1 MPLLLRSI
9 HTSGTSF
16 SSTPTLNI
24 KESPSALLVTK
35 VTLGVMVAV
44 PFSGMVIVPAL
55 LLITKLAVLFP
66 LVLGERVTVNSY
78 FLPTPIVVGEAV
90 VVNSSALAPVS
101 STDVIVTSVPPV
113 LLIVI
118 VLEVVPFTKSPL
130 GAVTS
135 ILGTCKDGCCGLSS
149 FFLQETKVANANE
162 NSITEKLN
170 LFFIKLNFKLLCAK
184 I

>member
-1 MPLLLRSI
+1 
-9 HTSGTSF
+9 
-16 SSTPTLNI
+16 
-24 KESPSALLVTK
+24 
-35 VTLGVMVAV
+35 MVAV

-78 FLPTPIVVGEAV
+78 FLPTPIVMGEAE
-90 VVNSSALAPVS
+90 VVNSSALAPVN
-101 STDVIVTSVPPV
+101 STDVIVTSVVPV
-113 LLIVI
+113 LVIVK

-135 ILGTCKDGCCGLSS
+135 TLGVGGCCGLSS

-170 LFFIKLNFKLLCAK
+170 LFFIKLNFKFYWQIYK
-184 I
+184 IIAN